1 MAVNTPSQQHNAHD
15 VILIQPVV
23 IHHKNF
29 QANTVN
35 VSPLKMKLIGLSD
48 LKMKLKRLVEDSSKS
63 ISFNAA
69 LPLGYSS
76 SLVDQINLHIWICC
90 GVECMQCSKI
100 CMYNI
105 LMLAQT
111 NQLYWTK

>member
-1 MAVNTPSQQHNAHD
+1 MAVNPPSQQHNAHD

-35 VSPLKMKLIGLSD
+35 VSPLKMKLIRLSD

-76 SLVDQINLHIWICC
+76 SLVDQINPHIWICC